1 MDHKRRSSIMGAL
14 LVALVAGL
22 ALTAGA
28 FGGVTRHA
36 LATEVRVTFTDTN
49 FAVAPG
55 TVTSQLASFDVA
67 LVVVNRGKKPHVLT
81 IKGPGLSGVTT
92 KAGVRTQLIG
102 PGRSATLRLKLLTGA
117 YQLTNSLKPGQ
128 GTVRWLVVHPAT
140 SGTAKPQ
147 GSPVKNPAFSPGQT
161 PNNSSMD
168 CI

>member
-1 MDHKRRSSIMGAL
+1 MEQRRTSRIVSAVL
-14 LVALVAGL
+14 ATVAVGL

-28 FGGVTRHA
+28 FGGVTRHT
-36 LATEVRVTFTDTN
+36 LATEVRITFTDTN

-55 TVTSQLASFDVA
+55 AVTSQLASFDVA
-67 LVVVNRGKKPHVLT
+67 LVVVNRGKKPQVLS
-81 IKGPGLSGVTT
+81 IKGPGLSGAAT

-117 YQLTNSLKPGQ
+117 YQLTNSLRPGH

-140 SGTAKPQ
+140 SGTAKGQ

-161 PNNSSMD
+161 ATDSSMD